1 MKLVELSK
9 TEFNEF
15 TNYLEICPFEQSIY
29 WANFKSGENWHPYFL
44 GLEDKNK
51 LLGATLLLA
60 NENKSIK
67 KRFFY
72 APQGFLIDYK
82 NYDLLEVFTKE
93 IINFV
98 KEKNGIYLKI
108 DPEILT
114 TEKDEDGRELQGG
127 INNLFIKDYLL
138 KLGFI
143 ETDNNTLNPKYTM
156 KLDLTDKSLND
167 ILNNMSKKARQIIK
181 RNERLGYIVREL
193 KQDELPIFIKTM
205 DKISSKFNTIE
216 YELPF
221 YEDLASAFTK
231 EHLKIM
237 IAELDLNTTLNNLK
251 KEEKVLQIEKEKE
264 LIDKNLNQ
272 VELLRNSLES
282 DLSNHKQKEKEILE
296 KAKKEAR
303 QILLDAKAKATNI
316 IKDLNELSESNTSLK
331 HANNL
336 RNQLNTSLKD
346 YTPSLGKTD
355 IGSLTSKDITIG
367 MTVLVKTLNTKAIV
381 LSLPNKS
388 NEVQLQI
395 GNAKT
400 TMNINKLEK
409 ANAEKQSSTY
419 TKKSINLKSKNIS
432 SEINVIGQNVDEAI
446 FVIDKYLDDCSLAKI
461 SPVRIVHGKGTGKL
475 RQGIHTFLKTNPHVK
490 SFRLGTFGEGEM
502 GVTIVEIK

>member
-216 YELPF
+216 YELSF

-251 KEEKVLQIEKEKE
+251 KEEKVLQIEKEKRIGLYQNNQLTEETFIEKE
-264 LIDKNLNQ
+264 LGYKEQINIINKRRKYYL
-272 VELLRNSLES
+272 SL
-282 DLSNHKQKEKEILE
+282 KEKTDNDKIFLGGYLFLMYGKEITALIGGMDDE
-296 KAKKEAR
+296 YIDLDVSYSIHFKMLKKAIEYGYRSYNFYEVKDVNDGGFFFK
-303 QILLDAKAKATNI
+303 QNFGAKLFEHI
-316 IKDLNELSESNTSLK
+316 GEFDYPIDLNS
-331 HANNL
+331 
-336 RNQLNTSLKD
+336 
-346 YTPSLGKTD
+346 Y
-355 IGSLTSKDITIG
+355 
-367 MTVLVKTLNTKAIV
+367 
-381 LSLPNKS
+381 
-388 NEVQLQI
+388 
-395 GNAKT
+395 
-400 TMNINKLEK
+400 
-409 ANAEKQSSTY
+409 
-419 TKKSINLKSKNIS
+419 KKYK
-432 SEINVIGQNVDEAI
+432 
-446 FVIDKYLDDCSLAKI
+446 KYFPLYY
-461 SPVRIVHGKGTGKL
+461 G
-475 RQGIHTFLKTNPHVK
+475 VK
-490 SFRLGTFGEGEM
+490 S
-502 GVTIVEIK
+502 VYKNK

>member
-15 TNYLEICPFEQSIY
+15 TNYLEICPFEQSVY

-60 NENKSIK
+60 SENKSIK

-143 ETDNNTLNPKYTM
+143 ETDNNTINPKYTM
-156 KLDLTDKSLND
+156 KLDLANKSLND

-251 KEEKVLQIEKEKE
+251 KEEKVLQIEKEKRIGLYQNNQLTEETFIEKE
-264 LIDKNLNQ
+264 LGYKEQINIINKRRKYYL
-272 VELLRNSLES
+272 SL
-282 DLSNHKQKEKEILE
+282 KEKTANDKIFLGGYLFLMYGKEITALIGGMDDE
-296 KAKKEAR
+296 YIDLDVSYSIHFKMLKKAIEYGYRSYNFYEVKDVNDGGFFFK
-303 QILLDAKAKATNI
+303 QNFGAKLFEHI
-316 IKDLNELSESNTSLK
+316 GEFDYPIDLNS
-331 HANNL
+331 
-336 RNQLNTSLKD
+336 
-346 YTPSLGKTD
+346 Y
-355 IGSLTSKDITIG
+355 
-367 MTVLVKTLNTKAIV
+367 
-381 LSLPNKS
+381 
-388 NEVQLQI
+388 
-395 GNAKT
+395 
-400 TMNINKLEK
+400 
-409 ANAEKQSSTY
+409 
-419 TKKSINLKSKNIS
+419 KKYK
-432 SEINVIGQNVDEAI
+432 
-446 FVIDKYLDDCSLAKI
+446 KYFPLYY
-461 SPVRIVHGKGTGKL
+461 G
-475 RQGIHTFLKTNPHVK
+475 VK
-490 SFRLGTFGEGEM
+490 S
-502 GVTIVEIK
+502 VYKNK

>member
-15 TNYLEICPFEQSIY
+15 TNYLEICPFEQSVY

-60 NENKSIK
+60 SENKSIK

-143 ETDNNTLNPKYTM
+143 ETDNNTINPKYTM

-251 KEEKVLQIEKEKE
+251 KEEKVLQIEKEKRIGLYQNNQLTEETFIEKE
-264 LIDKNLNQ
+264 LGYKEQINIINKRRKYYL
-272 VELLRNSLES
+272 SL
-282 DLSNHKQKEKEILE
+282 KEKTDNDKIFLGGYLFLMYGKEITALIGGMDDE
-296 KAKKEAR
+296 YIDLDVSYSIHFKMLKKAIEYGYRSYNFYEVKDVNDGGFFFK
-303 QILLDAKAKATNI
+303 QNFGAKLFEHI
-316 IKDLNELSESNTSLK
+316 GEFDYPIDLNS
-331 HANNL
+331 
-336 RNQLNTSLKD
+336 
-346 YTPSLGKTD
+346 Y
-355 IGSLTSKDITIG
+355 
-367 MTVLVKTLNTKAIV
+367 
-381 LSLPNKS
+381 
-388 NEVQLQI
+388 
-395 GNAKT
+395 
-400 TMNINKLEK
+400 
-409 ANAEKQSSTY
+409 
-419 TKKSINLKSKNIS
+419 KKYK
-432 SEINVIGQNVDEAI
+432 
-446 FVIDKYLDDCSLAKI
+446 KYFPLYY
-461 SPVRIVHGKGTGKL
+461 G
-475 RQGIHTFLKTNPHVK
+475 VK
-490 SFRLGTFGEGEM
+490 S
-502 GVTIVEIK
+502 VYKNK

>member
-1 MKLVELSK
+1 MKESSIISLRWGDKMKLVELSK

-114 TEKDEDGRELQGG
+114 TEKGEDGRELQGG

-143 ETDNNTLNPKYTM
+143 ETDNNTINPKYTM

-251 KEEKVLQIEKEKE
+251 KEEKVLQIEKEKRIGLYQNNQLTEETFIEKE
-264 LIDKNLNQ
+264 LGYKEQINIINKRRKYYL
-272 VELLRNSLES
+272 SL
-282 DLSNHKQKEKEILE
+282 KEKTDNDKIFLGGYLFLIYGREITALIGGMDDE
-296 KAKKEAR
+296 YIDLDVSYSIHFKMLKKAIEYGYRSYNFYEVKDVNDGGFFFK
-303 QILLDAKAKATNI
+303 QNFGAKLFEHI
-316 IKDLNELSESNTSLK
+316 GEFDYPIDLNS
-331 HANNL
+331 
-336 RNQLNTSLKD
+336 
-346 YTPSLGKTD
+346 Y
-355 IGSLTSKDITIG
+355 
-367 MTVLVKTLNTKAIV
+367 
-381 LSLPNKS
+381 
-388 NEVQLQI
+388 
-395 GNAKT
+395 
-400 TMNINKLEK
+400 
-409 ANAEKQSSTY
+409 
-419 TKKSINLKSKNIS
+419 KKYK
-432 SEINVIGQNVDEAI
+432 
-446 FVIDKYLDDCSLAKI
+446 KYFPLYY
-461 SPVRIVHGKGTGKL
+461 G
-475 RQGIHTFLKTNPHVK
+475 VK
-490 SFRLGTFGEGEM
+490 S
-502 GVTIVEIK
+502 VYKNK

>member
-82 NYDLLEVFTKE
+82 NYDLLEIFTKE

-143 ETDNNTLNPKYTM
+143 ETDNNTINPKYTM

-251 KEEKVLQIEKEKE
+251 KEEKVLQIEKEKRIGLYQNNQLTEETFIEKE
-264 LIDKNLNQ
+264 LGYKEQINIINKRRKYYL
-272 VELLRNSLES
+272 SL
-282 DLSNHKQKEKEILE
+282 KEKTDNDKIFLGGYLFLIYGKEITALIGGMDDE
-296 KAKKEAR
+296 YIDLDVSYSIHFKMLKKAIEYGYRSYNFYEVKDVNDGGFFFK
-303 QILLDAKAKATNI
+303 QNFGAKLFEHI
-316 IKDLNELSESNTSLK
+316 GEFDYPIDLNS
-331 HANNL
+331 
-336 RNQLNTSLKD
+336 
-346 YTPSLGKTD
+346 Y
-355 IGSLTSKDITIG
+355 
-367 MTVLVKTLNTKAIV
+367 
-381 LSLPNKS
+381 
-388 NEVQLQI
+388 
-395 GNAKT
+395 
-400 TMNINKLEK
+400 
-409 ANAEKQSSTY
+409 
-419 TKKSINLKSKNIS
+419 KKYK
-432 SEINVIGQNVDEAI
+432 
-446 FVIDKYLDDCSLAKI
+446 KYFPLYY
-461 SPVRIVHGKGTGKL
+461 G
-475 RQGIHTFLKTNPHVK
+475 VK
-490 SFRLGTFGEGEM
+490 S
-502 GVTIVEIK
+502 VYKNK

>member
-60 NENKSIK
+60 SENKSIK

-82 NYDLLEVFTKE
+82 NYDLLEIFTKE

-143 ETDNNTLNPKYTM
+143 ETDNNTINPKYTM

-251 KEEKVLQIEKEKE
+251 KEEKVLQIEKEKRIG
-264 LIDKNLNQ
+264 LYQNNQ
-272 VELLRNSLES
+272 LTEETFI
-282 DLSNHKQKEKEILE
+282 EKELGY
-296 KAKKEAR
+296 KE
-303 QILLDAKAKATNI
+303 QINI
-316 IKDLNELSESNTSLK
+316 INKRRKYYLSLKKKTANDKIFLGGYLFLMYGKEITALIGGMDDEYIDLDVSYSIHFKMLKKAIEYGYRSYNFYEVKDVNDGGFFFKQNFGAKLFEHIGEFDYPIDLNS
-331 HANNL
+331 
-336 RNQLNTSLKD
+336 
-346 YTPSLGKTD
+346 Y
-355 IGSLTSKDITIG
+355 
-367 MTVLVKTLNTKAIV
+367 
-381 LSLPNKS
+381 
-388 NEVQLQI
+388 
-395 GNAKT
+395 
-400 TMNINKLEK
+400 
-409 ANAEKQSSTY
+409 
-419 TKKSINLKSKNIS
+419 KKYK
-432 SEINVIGQNVDEAI
+432 
-446 FVIDKYLDDCSLAKI
+446 KYFPLYY
-461 SPVRIVHGKGTGKL
+461 G
-475 RQGIHTFLKTNPHVK
+475 VK
-490 SFRLGTFGEGEM
+490 S
-502 GVTIVEIK
+502 VYKNK

>member
-15 TNYLEICPFEQSIY
+15 TNYLEICPFEQSVY

-143 ETDNNTLNPKYTM
+143 EADNNTINPKYTM

-251 KEEKVLQIEKEKE
+251 KEEKVLQIEKEKRIGLYQNNQLTEETFIEKE
-264 LIDKNLNQ
+264 LGYKEQINIINKRRKYYL
-272 VELLRNSLES
+272 SL
-282 DLSNHKQKEKEILE
+282 KEKTDNDKIFLGGYLFLMYGKEITALIGGMDDE
-296 KAKKEAR
+296 YIDLDVSYSIHFKMLKKAIEYGYRSYNFYEVKDVNDGGFFFK
-303 QILLDAKAKATNI
+303 QNFGAKLFEHI
-316 IKDLNELSESNTSLK
+316 GEFDYPIDLNS
-331 HANNL
+331 
-336 RNQLNTSLKD
+336 
-346 YTPSLGKTD
+346 Y
-355 IGSLTSKDITIG
+355 
-367 MTVLVKTLNTKAIV
+367 
-381 LSLPNKS
+381 
-388 NEVQLQI
+388 
-395 GNAKT
+395 
-400 TMNINKLEK
+400 
-409 ANAEKQSSTY
+409 
-419 TKKSINLKSKNIS
+419 KKYK
-432 SEINVIGQNVDEAI
+432 
-446 FVIDKYLDDCSLAKI
+446 KYFPLYY
-461 SPVRIVHGKGTGKL
+461 G
-475 RQGIHTFLKTNPHVK
+475 VK
-490 SFRLGTFGEGEM
+490 S
-502 GVTIVEIK
+502 VYKNK

>member
-82 NYDLLEVFTKE
+82 NYDLLEIFTKE

-114 TEKDEDGRELQGG
+114 TEKDENGRELQGG

-216 YELPF
+216 YGLPF

-251 KEEKVLQIEKEKE
+251 KEEKVLQIEKEKRIGLYQNNQLTEETFIEKE
-264 LIDKNLNQ
+264 LGYKEQINIINKRRKYYL
-272 VELLRNSLES
+272 SL
-282 DLSNHKQKEKEILE
+282 KEKTDNDKIFLGGYLFLMYGKEITALIGGMDDE
-296 KAKKEAR
+296 YIDLDVSYSIHFKMLKKAMEYGYRSYNFYEVKDVNDGGFFFK
-303 QILLDAKAKATNI
+303 QNFGAKLFEHI
-316 IKDLNELSESNTSLK
+316 GEFDYPIDLNS
-331 HANNL
+331 
-336 RNQLNTSLKD
+336 
-346 YTPSLGKTD
+346 Y
-355 IGSLTSKDITIG
+355 
-367 MTVLVKTLNTKAIV
+367 
-381 LSLPNKS
+381 
-388 NEVQLQI
+388 
-395 GNAKT
+395 
-400 TMNINKLEK
+400 
-409 ANAEKQSSTY
+409 
-419 TKKSINLKSKNIS
+419 KKYK
-432 SEINVIGQNVDEAI
+432 
-446 FVIDKYLDDCSLAKI
+446 KYFPLYY
-461 SPVRIVHGKGTGKL
+461 G
-475 RQGIHTFLKTNPHVK
+475 VK
-490 SFRLGTFGEGEM
+490 S
-502 GVTIVEIK
+502 VYKNK

>member
-15 TNYLEICPFEQSIY
+15 TNYLEICPFEQSVY

-60 NENKSIK
+60 SENKSIK

-193 KQDELPIFIKTM
+193 KQDELPIFIKIM
-205 DKISSKFNTIE
+205 DKISNKFNTIE

-251 KEEKVLQIEKEKE
+251 KEEKVLQIEKEKRIGLYQNNQLTEETFIEKE
-264 LIDKNLNQ
+264 LGYKEQINIINKRRKYYL
-272 VELLRNSLES
+272 SL
-282 DLSNHKQKEKEILE
+282 KEKTDNDKIFLGGYLFLMYGKEITALIGGMDDE
-296 KAKKEAR
+296 YIDLDVSYSIHFKMLKKAMEYGYRSYNFYEVKDVNDGGFFFK
-303 QILLDAKAKATNI
+303 QNFGAKLFEHI
-316 IKDLNELSESNTSLK
+316 GEFDYPIDLNS
-331 HANNL
+331 
-336 RNQLNTSLKD
+336 
-346 YTPSLGKTD
+346 Y
-355 IGSLTSKDITIG
+355 
-367 MTVLVKTLNTKAIV
+367 
-381 LSLPNKS
+381 
-388 NEVQLQI
+388 
-395 GNAKT
+395 
-400 TMNINKLEK
+400 
-409 ANAEKQSSTY
+409 
-419 TKKSINLKSKNIS
+419 KKYK
-432 SEINVIGQNVDEAI
+432 
-446 FVIDKYLDDCSLAKI
+446 KYFPLYY
-461 SPVRIVHGKGTGKL
+461 G
-475 RQGIHTFLKTNPHVK
+475 VK
-490 SFRLGTFGEGEM
+490 S
-502 GVTIVEIK
+502 VYKNK

>member
-143 ETDNNTLNPKYTM
+143 ETDNNTINPKYTM

-251 KEEKVLQIEKEKE
+251 KEEKVLQIEKEKRIGLYQNNQLTEETFIEKE
-264 LIDKNLNQ
+264 LGY
-272 VELLRNSLES
+272 
-282 DLSNHKQKEKEILE
+282 KEKI
-296 KAKKEAR
+296 
-303 QILLDAKAKATNI
+303 NI
-316 IKDLNELSESNTSLK
+316 INKRRKYYLSLKEKTANDKIFLGGYLFLMYGKEITALIGGMDDEYIDLDVSYSIHFKMLKKAIEYGYRSYNFYEVKDVNDGGFFFKQNFGAKLFEHIGEFDYPIDLNS
-331 HANNL
+331 
-336 RNQLNTSLKD
+336 
-346 YTPSLGKTD
+346 Y
-355 IGSLTSKDITIG
+355 
-367 MTVLVKTLNTKAIV
+367 
-381 LSLPNKS
+381 
-388 NEVQLQI
+388 
-395 GNAKT
+395 
-400 TMNINKLEK
+400 
-409 ANAEKQSSTY
+409 
-419 TKKSINLKSKNIS
+419 KKYK
-432 SEINVIGQNVDEAI
+432 
-446 FVIDKYLDDCSLAKI
+446 KYFPLYY
-461 SPVRIVHGKGTGKL
+461 G
-475 RQGIHTFLKTNPHVK
+475 VK
-490 SFRLGTFGEGEM
+490 S
-502 GVTIVEIK
+502 VYKNK

>member
-60 NENKSIK
+60 SENKSIK

-251 KEEKVLQIEKEKE
+251 KEEKVLQIEKEKRIGLYQNNQLTEETFIEKE
-264 LIDKNLNQ
+264 LGYKEQINIINKRRKYYL
-272 VELLRNSLES
+272 SL
-282 DLSNHKQKEKEILE
+282 KEKTDNDKIFLGGYLFLMYGKEITALIGGMDDE
-296 KAKKEAR
+296 YIDLDVSYSIHFKMLKKAMEYGYRSYNFYEVKDVNDGGFFFK
-303 QILLDAKAKATNI
+303 QNFGAKLFEHI
-316 IKDLNELSESNTSLK
+316 GEFDYPIDLNS
-331 HANNL
+331 
-336 RNQLNTSLKD
+336 
-346 YTPSLGKTD
+346 Y
-355 IGSLTSKDITIG
+355 
-367 MTVLVKTLNTKAIV
+367 
-381 LSLPNKS
+381 
-388 NEVQLQI
+388 
-395 GNAKT
+395 
-400 TMNINKLEK
+400 
-409 ANAEKQSSTY
+409 
-419 TKKSINLKSKNIS
+419 KKYK
-432 SEINVIGQNVDEAI
+432 
-446 FVIDKYLDDCSLAKI
+446 KYFPLYY
-461 SPVRIVHGKGTGKL
+461 G
-475 RQGIHTFLKTNPHVK
+475 VK
-490 SFRLGTFGEGEM
+490 S
-502 GVTIVEIK
+502 VYKNK

>member
-1 MKLVELSK
+1 MKESSIISLRWGDKMKLVELSK

-143 ETDNNTLNPKYTM
+143 EADNNTINPKYTM

-251 KEEKVLQIEKEKE
+251 KEEKVLQIEKEKRIGLYQNNQLTEETFIEKE
-264 LIDKNLNQ
+264 LGYKEQINIINKRRKYYL
-272 VELLRNSLES
+272 SL
-282 DLSNHKQKEKEILE
+282 KEKTDNDKIFLGGYLFLMYGKEITVLIGGMDDE
-296 KAKKEAR
+296 YIDLDVSYSIHFKMLKKAIEYGYRSYNFYEVKDVNDGGFFFK
-303 QILLDAKAKATNI
+303 QNFGAKLFEHI
-316 IKDLNELSESNTSLK
+316 GEFDYPIDLNS
-331 HANNL
+331 
-336 RNQLNTSLKD
+336 
-346 YTPSLGKTD
+346 Y
-355 IGSLTSKDITIG
+355 
-367 MTVLVKTLNTKAIV
+367 
-381 LSLPNKS
+381 
-388 NEVQLQI
+388 
-395 GNAKT
+395 
-400 TMNINKLEK
+400 
-409 ANAEKQSSTY
+409 
-419 TKKSINLKSKNIS
+419 KKYK
-432 SEINVIGQNVDEAI
+432 
-446 FVIDKYLDDCSLAKI
+446 KYFPLYY
-461 SPVRIVHGKGTGKL
+461 G
-475 RQGIHTFLKTNPHVK
+475 VK
-490 SFRLGTFGEGEM
+490 S
-502 GVTIVEIK
+502 VYKNK

>member
-29 WANFKSGENWHPYFL
+29 WANFKSGENWHSYFL

-251 KEEKVLQIEKEKE
+251 KEEKVLQIEKEKRIGLYQNNQLTEETFIEKE
-264 LIDKNLNQ
+264 LGYKEQINIINKRRKYYL
-272 VELLRNSLES
+272 SL
-282 DLSNHKQKEKEILE
+282 KEKTDNDKIFLGGYLFLMYGKEITALIGGMDDE
-296 KAKKEAR
+296 YIDLDVSYSIHFKMLKKAIEYGYRSYNFYEVKDVNDGGFFFK
-303 QILLDAKAKATNI
+303 QNFGAKLFEHI
-316 IKDLNELSESNTSLK
+316 GEFDYPIDLNS
-331 HANNL
+331 
-336 RNQLNTSLKD
+336 
-346 YTPSLGKTD
+346 Y
-355 IGSLTSKDITIG
+355 
-367 MTVLVKTLNTKAIV
+367 
-381 LSLPNKS
+381 
-388 NEVQLQI
+388 
-395 GNAKT
+395 
-400 TMNINKLEK
+400 
-409 ANAEKQSSTY
+409 
-419 TKKSINLKSKNIS
+419 KKYK
-432 SEINVIGQNVDEAI
+432 
-446 FVIDKYLDDCSLAKI
+446 KYFPLYY
-461 SPVRIVHGKGTGKL
+461 G
-475 RQGIHTFLKTNPHVK
+475 VK
-490 SFRLGTFGEGEM
+490 S
-502 GVTIVEIK
+502 VYKNK

>member
-251 KEEKVLQIEKEKE
+251 KEEKVLQIEKEKRIGLYQNNQLTEETFIEKE
-264 LIDKNLNQ
+264 LGYKEQINIINKRRKYYL
-272 VELLRNSLES
+272 SL
-282 DLSNHKQKEKEILE
+282 KEKTDNDKIFLGGYLFLMYGKEITALIGGMDDE
-296 KAKKEAR
+296 YIDLDVSYSIHFKMLKKAIEYGYRSYNFYEVKDVNDGGFFFK
-303 QILLDAKAKATNI
+303 QNFGAKLFEHI
-316 IKDLNELSESNTSLK
+316 GEFDYPIDLNS
-331 HANNL
+331 
-336 RNQLNTSLKD
+336 
-346 YTPSLGKTD
+346 Y
-355 IGSLTSKDITIG
+355 
-367 MTVLVKTLNTKAIV
+367 
-381 LSLPNKS
+381 
-388 NEVQLQI
+388 
-395 GNAKT
+395 
-400 TMNINKLEK
+400 
-409 ANAEKQSSTY
+409 
-419 TKKSINLKSKNIS
+419 KKYK
-432 SEINVIGQNVDEAI
+432 
-446 FVIDKYLDDCSLAKI
+446 KYFPLYY
-461 SPVRIVHGKGTGKL
+461 G
-475 RQGIHTFLKTNPHVK
+475 VK
-490 SFRLGTFGEGEM
+490 S
-502 GVTIVEIK
+502 VYKNK

>member
-143 ETDNNTLNPKYTM
+143 ETDNNTINPKYTM

-251 KEEKVLQIEKEKE
+251 KEEKVLQIEKEKRIGLYQNNQLTEETFIEKE
-264 LIDKNLNQ
+264 LGYKEQINIINKRRKYYL
-272 VELLRNSLES
+272 SL
-282 DLSNHKQKEKEILE
+282 KEKTDNDKIFLGGYLFLMYGKEITALIGGMDDE
-296 KAKKEAR
+296 YIDLDVSYSIHFKMLKKAIEYGYRFYNFYEVKDVNDGGFFFK
-303 QILLDAKAKATNI
+303 QNFGAKLFEHI
-316 IKDLNELSESNTSLK
+316 GEFDHPIDLNS
-331 HANNL
+331 
-336 RNQLNTSLKD
+336 
-346 YTPSLGKTD
+346 Y
-355 IGSLTSKDITIG
+355 
-367 MTVLVKTLNTKAIV
+367 
-381 LSLPNKS
+381 
-388 NEVQLQI
+388 
-395 GNAKT
+395 
-400 TMNINKLEK
+400 
-409 ANAEKQSSTY
+409 
-419 TKKSINLKSKNIS
+419 KKYK
-432 SEINVIGQNVDEAI
+432 
-446 FVIDKYLDDCSLAKI
+446 KYFPLYY
-461 SPVRIVHGKGTGKL
+461 G
-475 RQGIHTFLKTNPHVK
+475 VK
-490 SFRLGTFGEGEM
+490 S
-502 GVTIVEIK
+502 VYKNK

>member
-60 NENKSIK
+60 SENKSIK

-82 NYDLLEVFTKE
+82 NYDLLEIFTKE

-143 ETDNNTLNPKYTM
+143 ETDNNTINPKYTM

-251 KEEKVLQIEKEKE
+251 KEEKVLQIEKEKRIGLYQNNQLTEETFIEKE
-264 LIDKNLNQ
+264 LGYKEQINIINKRRKYYL
-272 VELLRNSLES
+272 SL
-282 DLSNHKQKEKEILE
+282 KEKTDNDKIFLGGYLFLMYGKEITALIGGMDDE
-296 KAKKEAR
+296 YIDLDVSYSIHFKMLKKAMEYGYRSYNFYEVKDVNDGGFFFK
-303 QILLDAKAKATNI
+303 QNFGAKLFEHI
-316 IKDLNELSESNTSLK
+316 GEFDYPIDLNS
-331 HANNL
+331 
-336 RNQLNTSLKD
+336 
-346 YTPSLGKTD
+346 Y
-355 IGSLTSKDITIG
+355 
-367 MTVLVKTLNTKAIV
+367 
-381 LSLPNKS
+381 
-388 NEVQLQI
+388 
-395 GNAKT
+395 
-400 TMNINKLEK
+400 
-409 ANAEKQSSTY
+409 
-419 TKKSINLKSKNIS
+419 KKYK
-432 SEINVIGQNVDEAI
+432 
-446 FVIDKYLDDCSLAKI
+446 KYFPLYY
-461 SPVRIVHGKGTGKL
+461 G
-475 RQGIHTFLKTNPHVK
+475 VK
-490 SFRLGTFGEGEM
+490 S
-502 GVTIVEIK
+502 VYKNK

>member
-82 NYDLLEVFTKE
+82 HYDLLEVFTKE

-143 ETDNNTLNPKYTM
+143 ETDNNTINPKYTM
-156 KLDLTDKSLND
+156 KLDLANKSLND

-251 KEEKVLQIEKEKE
+251 KEEKVLQIEKEKRIGLYQNNQLTEETFIEKE
-264 LIDKNLNQ
+264 LGYKEQINIINKRRKYYL
-272 VELLRNSLES
+272 SL
-282 DLSNHKQKEKEILE
+282 KEKTDNDKIFLGGYLFLMYGKEITALIGGMDDE
-296 KAKKEAR
+296 YIDLDVSYSIHFKMLKKAIEYGYRSYNFYEVKDVNDGGFFFK
-303 QILLDAKAKATNI
+303 QNFGAKLFEHI
-316 IKDLNELSESNTSLK
+316 GEFDYPIDLNS
-331 HANNL
+331 
-336 RNQLNTSLKD
+336 
-346 YTPSLGKTD
+346 Y
-355 IGSLTSKDITIG
+355 
-367 MTVLVKTLNTKAIV
+367 
-381 LSLPNKS
+381 
-388 NEVQLQI
+388 
-395 GNAKT
+395 
-400 TMNINKLEK
+400 
-409 ANAEKQSSTY
+409 
-419 TKKSINLKSKNIS
+419 KKYK
-432 SEINVIGQNVDEAI
+432 
-446 FVIDKYLDDCSLAKI
+446 KYFPLYY
-461 SPVRIVHGKGTGKL
+461 G
-475 RQGIHTFLKTNPHVK
+475 VK
-490 SFRLGTFGEGEM
+490 S
-502 GVTIVEIK
+502 VYKNK

>member
-60 NENKSIK
+60 SENKSIK

-72 APQGFLIDYK
+72 ATQGFLIDYK
-82 NYDLLEVFTKE
+82 NYDLLEIFTKE

-251 KEEKVLQIEKEKE
+251 KEEKVLQIEKEKRIGLYQNNQLTEETFIEKE
-264 LIDKNLNQ
+264 LGYKEQINIINKRRKYYL
-272 VELLRNSLES
+272 SL
-282 DLSNHKQKEKEILE
+282 KEKTDNDKIFLGGYLFLMYGKEITALIGGMDDE
-296 KAKKEAR
+296 YIDLDVSYSIHFKMLKKAIEYGYRSYNFYEVKDVNDGGFFFK
-303 QILLDAKAKATNI
+303 QNFGAKLFEHI
-316 IKDLNELSESNTSLK
+316 GEFDYPIDLNS
-331 HANNL
+331 
-336 RNQLNTSLKD
+336 
-346 YTPSLGKTD
+346 Y
-355 IGSLTSKDITIG
+355 
-367 MTVLVKTLNTKAIV
+367 
-381 LSLPNKS
+381 
-388 NEVQLQI
+388 
-395 GNAKT
+395 
-400 TMNINKLEK
+400 
-409 ANAEKQSSTY
+409 
-419 TKKSINLKSKNIS
+419 KKYK
-432 SEINVIGQNVDEAI
+432 
-446 FVIDKYLDDCSLAKI
+446 KYFPLYY
-461 SPVRIVHGKGTGKL
+461 G
-475 RQGIHTFLKTNPHVK
+475 VK
-490 SFRLGTFGEGEM
+490 S
-502 GVTIVEIK
+502 VYKNK

>member
-29 WANFKSGENWHPYFL
+29 WANFKRGENWHPYFL

-143 ETDNNTLNPKYTM
+143 ETDNNTINPKYTM

-251 KEEKVLQIEKEKE
+251 KEEKVLQIEKEKRIG
-264 LIDKNLNQ
+264 LYQNNQ
-272 VELLRNSLES
+272 LTEETFI
-282 DLSNHKQKEKEILE
+282 EKE
-296 KAKKEAR
+296 
-303 QILLDAKAKATNI
+303 
-316 IKDLNELSESNTSLK
+316 
-331 HANNL
+331 
-336 RNQLNTSLKD
+336 
-346 YTPSLGKTD
+346 LG
-355 IGSLTSKDITIG
+355 
-367 MTVLVKTLNTKAIV
+367 
-381 LSLPNKS
+381 
-388 NEVQLQI
+388 
-395 GNAKT
+395 
-400 TMNINKLEK
+400 
-409 ANAEKQSSTY
+409 
-419 TKKSINLKSKNIS
+419 
-432 SEINVIGQNVDEAI
+432 
-446 FVIDKYLDDCSLAKI
+446 
-461 SPVRIVHGKGTGKL
+461 
-475 RQGIHTFLKTNPHVK
+475 
-490 SFRLGTFGEGEM
+490 
-502 GVTIVEIK
+502 

>member
-60 NENKSIK
+60 SENKSIK

-82 NYDLLEVFTKE
+82 NYDLLEIFTKE

-143 ETDNNTLNPKYTM
+143 ETDNNTINPKYTM

-251 KEEKVLQIEKEKE
+251 KEEKVLQIEKEKRIGLYQNNQLTEETFIEKE
-264 LIDKNLNQ
+264 LGYKEQINIINKRRKYYL
-272 VELLRNSLES
+272 SL
-282 DLSNHKQKEKEILE
+282 KEKTANDKIFLGGYLFLMYGKEITALIGGMDDE
-296 KAKKEAR
+296 YIDLDVSYSIHFKMLKKAIEYGYRSYNFYEVKDVNDGGFFFK
-303 QILLDAKAKATNI
+303 QNFGAKLFEHI
-316 IKDLNELSESNTSLK
+316 GEFDYPIDLNS
-331 HANNL
+331 
-336 RNQLNTSLKD
+336 
-346 YTPSLGKTD
+346 Y
-355 IGSLTSKDITIG
+355 
-367 MTVLVKTLNTKAIV
+367 
-381 LSLPNKS
+381 
-388 NEVQLQI
+388 
-395 GNAKT
+395 
-400 TMNINKLEK
+400 
-409 ANAEKQSSTY
+409 
-419 TKKSINLKSKNIS
+419 KKYK
-432 SEINVIGQNVDEAI
+432 
-446 FVIDKYLDDCSLAKI
+446 KYFPLYY
-461 SPVRIVHGKGTGKL
+461 G
-475 RQGIHTFLKTNPHVK
+475 VK
-490 SFRLGTFGEGEM
+490 S
-502 GVTIVEIK
+502 VYKNK

>member
-251 KEEKVLQIEKEKE
+251 KEEKVLQIEKEKRIGLYQNNQLTEETFIEKE
-264 LIDKNLNQ
+264 LGYKEQINIINKRRKYYL
-272 VELLRNSLES
+272 SL
-282 DLSNHKQKEKEILE
+282 KEKTDNDKIFLGGYLFLMYGKEITALIGGMDDE
-296 KAKKEAR
+296 YIDLDVSYSIHFKMLKKAIEYGYRSYNFYEVKVVNDGGFFFK
-303 QILLDAKAKATNI
+303 QNFGAKLFEHI
-316 IKDLNELSESNTSLK
+316 GEFDYPIDLNS
-331 HANNL
+331 
-336 RNQLNTSLKD
+336 
-346 YTPSLGKTD
+346 Y
-355 IGSLTSKDITIG
+355 
-367 MTVLVKTLNTKAIV
+367 
-381 LSLPNKS
+381 
-388 NEVQLQI
+388 
-395 GNAKT
+395 
-400 TMNINKLEK
+400 
-409 ANAEKQSSTY
+409 
-419 TKKSINLKSKNIS
+419 KKYK
-432 SEINVIGQNVDEAI
+432 
-446 FVIDKYLDDCSLAKI
+446 KYFPLYY
-461 SPVRIVHGKGTGKL
+461 G
-475 RQGIHTFLKTNPHVK
+475 VK
-490 SFRLGTFGEGEM
+490 S
-502 GVTIVEIK
+502 VYKNK

>member
-221 YEDLASAFTK
+221 YEDLASSFTK

-251 KEEKVLQIEKEKE
+251 KEEKVLQIEKEKRIGLYQNNQLTEETFIEKE
-264 LIDKNLNQ
+264 LGYKEQINIINKRRKYYL
-272 VELLRNSLES
+272 SL
-282 DLSNHKQKEKEILE
+282 KEKTDNDKIFLGGYLFLMYGKEITALIGGMDDE
-296 KAKKEAR
+296 YIDLDVSYSIHFKMLKKAIEYGYRSYNFYEVKDVNDGGFFFK
-303 QILLDAKAKATNI
+303 QNFGAKLFEHI
-316 IKDLNELSESNTSLK
+316 GEFDCPIDLNS
-331 HANNL
+331 
-336 RNQLNTSLKD
+336 
-346 YTPSLGKTD
+346 Y
-355 IGSLTSKDITIG
+355 
-367 MTVLVKTLNTKAIV
+367 
-381 LSLPNKS
+381 
-388 NEVQLQI
+388 
-395 GNAKT
+395 
-400 TMNINKLEK
+400 
-409 ANAEKQSSTY
+409 
-419 TKKSINLKSKNIS
+419 KKYK
-432 SEINVIGQNVDEAI
+432 
-446 FVIDKYLDDCSLAKI
+446 KYFPLYY
-461 SPVRIVHGKGTGKL
+461 G
-475 RQGIHTFLKTNPHVK
+475 VK
-490 SFRLGTFGEGEM
+490 S
-502 GVTIVEIK
+502 VYKNK

>member
-82 NYDLLEVFTKE
+82 NYDLLEIFTKE

-114 TEKDEDGRELQGG
+114 TEKDENGRELQGG

-251 KEEKVLQIEKEKE
+251 KEEKVLQIEKEKRIGLYQNNQLTEETFIEKE
-264 LIDKNLNQ
+264 LGYKEQINIINKRRKYYL
-272 VELLRNSLES
+272 SL
-282 DLSNHKQKEKEILE
+282 KEKTDNDKIFLGGYLFLMYGKEITALIGGMDDE
-296 KAKKEAR
+296 YIDLDVSYSIHFKMLKKAMEYGYRSYNFYEVKDVNDGGFFFK
-303 QILLDAKAKATNI
+303 QNFGAKLFEHI
-316 IKDLNELSESNTSLK
+316 GEFDYPIDLNS
-331 HANNL
+331 
-336 RNQLNTSLKD
+336 
-346 YTPSLGKTD
+346 Y
-355 IGSLTSKDITIG
+355 
-367 MTVLVKTLNTKAIV
+367 
-381 LSLPNKS
+381 
-388 NEVQLQI
+388 
-395 GNAKT
+395 
-400 TMNINKLEK
+400 
-409 ANAEKQSSTY
+409 
-419 TKKSINLKSKNIS
+419 KKYK
-432 SEINVIGQNVDEAI
+432 
-446 FVIDKYLDDCSLAKI
+446 KYFPLYY
-461 SPVRIVHGKGTGKL
+461 G
-475 RQGIHTFLKTNPHVK
+475 VK
-490 SFRLGTFGEGEM
+490 S
-502 GVTIVEIK
+502 VYKNK

>member
-82 NYDLLEVFTKE
+82 NYDLLEIFTKE

-143 ETDNNTLNPKYTM
+143 ETDNNTINPKYTM

-251 KEEKVLQIEKEKE
+251 KEEKVLQIEKEKRIGLYQNNQLTEETFIEKE
-264 LIDKNLNQ
+264 LGYKEQINIINKRRKYYL
-272 VELLRNSLES
+272 SL
-282 DLSNHKQKEKEILE
+282 KEKTDNDKIFLGGYLFLMYGKEITALIGGMDDE
-296 KAKKEAR
+296 YIDLDVSYSIHFKMLKKAIEYGYRSYNFYEVKDVNDGGFFFK
-303 QILLDAKAKATNI
+303 QNFGAKLFEHI
-316 IKDLNELSESNTSLK
+316 GEFDHPIDLNS
-331 HANNL
+331 
-336 RNQLNTSLKD
+336 
-346 YTPSLGKTD
+346 Y
-355 IGSLTSKDITIG
+355 
-367 MTVLVKTLNTKAIV
+367 
-381 LSLPNKS
+381 
-388 NEVQLQI
+388 
-395 GNAKT
+395 
-400 TMNINKLEK
+400 
-409 ANAEKQSSTY
+409 
-419 TKKSINLKSKNIS
+419 KKYK
-432 SEINVIGQNVDEAI
+432 
-446 FVIDKYLDDCSLAKI
+446 KYFPLYY
-461 SPVRIVHGKGTGKL
+461 G
-475 RQGIHTFLKTNPHVK
+475 VK
-490 SFRLGTFGEGEM
+490 S
-502 GVTIVEIK
+502 VYKNK

>member
-114 TEKDEDGRELQGG
+114 TDKDEDGRELQGG

-251 KEEKVLQIEKEKE
+251 KEEKVLQIEKEKRIGLYQNNQLTEETFIEKE
-264 LIDKNLNQ
+264 LGYKEQINIINKRRKYYL
-272 VELLRNSLES
+272 SL
-282 DLSNHKQKEKEILE
+282 KEKTDNDKIFLGGYLFLMYGKEITALIGGMDDE
-296 KAKKEAR
+296 YIDLDVSYSIHFKMLKKAIEYGYRSYNFYEVKDVNDGGFFFK
-303 QILLDAKAKATNI
+303 QNFGAKLFEHI
-316 IKDLNELSESNTSLK
+316 GEFDYPIDLNS
-331 HANNL
+331 
-336 RNQLNTSLKD
+336 
-346 YTPSLGKTD
+346 Y
-355 IGSLTSKDITIG
+355 
-367 MTVLVKTLNTKAIV
+367 
-381 LSLPNKS
+381 
-388 NEVQLQI
+388 
-395 GNAKT
+395 
-400 TMNINKLEK
+400 
-409 ANAEKQSSTY
+409 
-419 TKKSINLKSKNIS
+419 KKYK
-432 SEINVIGQNVDEAI
+432 
-446 FVIDKYLDDCSLAKI
+446 KYFPLYY
-461 SPVRIVHGKGTGKL
+461 G
-475 RQGIHTFLKTNPHVK
+475 VK
-490 SFRLGTFGEGEM
+490 S
-502 GVTIVEIK
+502 VYKNK

>member
-1 MKLVELSK
+1 MKESSIISLRWGDKMKLVELSK

-143 ETDNNTLNPKYTM
+143 ETDNNTINPKYTM

-251 KEEKVLQIEKEKE
+251 KEEKVLQIEKEKRIGLYQNNQLTEETFIEKE
-264 LIDKNLNQ
+264 LGYKEQINIINKRRKYYL
-272 VELLRNSLES
+272 SL
-282 DLSNHKQKEKEILE
+282 KEKTDNDKIFLGGYLFLMYGKEITALIGGMDDE
-296 KAKKEAR
+296 YIDLDVSYSIHFKMLKKAIEYGYRSYNFYEVKDVNDGGFFFK
-303 QILLDAKAKATNI
+303 QNFGAKLFEHI
-316 IKDLNELSESNTSLK
+316 GEFDYPIDLNS
-331 HANNL
+331 
-336 RNQLNTSLKD
+336 
-346 YTPSLGKTD
+346 Y
-355 IGSLTSKDITIG
+355 
-367 MTVLVKTLNTKAIV
+367 
-381 LSLPNKS
+381 
-388 NEVQLQI
+388 
-395 GNAKT
+395 
-400 TMNINKLEK
+400 
-409 ANAEKQSSTY
+409 
-419 TKKSINLKSKNIS
+419 KKYK
-432 SEINVIGQNVDEAI
+432 
-446 FVIDKYLDDCSLAKI
+446 KYFPLYY
-461 SPVRIVHGKGTGKL
+461 G
-475 RQGIHTFLKTNPHVK
+475 VK
-490 SFRLGTFGEGEM
+490 S
-502 GVTIVEIK
+502 VYKNK

>member
-143 ETDNNTLNPKYTM
+143 ETDNNTINPKYTM

-221 YEDLASAFTK
+221 YEDLASSFTK

-251 KEEKVLQIEKEKE
+251 KEEKVLQIEKEKRIGLYQNNQLTEETFIEKE
-264 LIDKNLNQ
+264 LGYKEQINIINKRRKYYL
-272 VELLRNSLES
+272 SL
-282 DLSNHKQKEKEILE
+282 KEKTDNDKIFLGGYLFLMYGKEITALIGGMDDE
-296 KAKKEAR
+296 YIDLDVSYSIHFKMLKKAIEYGYRSYNFYEVKDVNDGGFFFK
-303 QILLDAKAKATNI
+303 QNFGAKLFEHI
-316 IKDLNELSESNTSLK
+316 GEFDYPIDLNS
-331 HANNL
+331 
-336 RNQLNTSLKD
+336 
-346 YTPSLGKTD
+346 Y
-355 IGSLTSKDITIG
+355 
-367 MTVLVKTLNTKAIV
+367 
-381 LSLPNKS
+381 
-388 NEVQLQI
+388 
-395 GNAKT
+395 
-400 TMNINKLEK
+400 
-409 ANAEKQSSTY
+409 
-419 TKKSINLKSKNIS
+419 KKYK
-432 SEINVIGQNVDEAI
+432 
-446 FVIDKYLDDCSLAKI
+446 KYFPLYY
-461 SPVRIVHGKGTGKL
+461 G
-475 RQGIHTFLKTNPHVK
+475 VK
-490 SFRLGTFGEGEM
+490 S
-502 GVTIVEIK
+502 VYKNK

>member
-251 KEEKVLQIEKEKE
+251 KEEKVLQIEKEKRIGLYQNNQLTEETFIEKE
-264 LIDKNLNQ
+264 LGYKEQINIINKRRKYYL
-272 VELLRNSLES
+272 SL
-282 DLSNHKQKEKEILE
+282 KEKTDNDKIFLGGYLFLMYGKEITALIGGMDDE
-296 KAKKEAR
+296 YIDLDVSYSIHFKMLKKAIEYGYRSYNFYEVKDVNDVGFFFK
-303 QILLDAKAKATNI
+303 QNFGAKLFEHI
-316 IKDLNELSESNTSLK
+316 GEFDYPIDLNS
-331 HANNL
+331 
-336 RNQLNTSLKD
+336 
-346 YTPSLGKTD
+346 Y
-355 IGSLTSKDITIG
+355 
-367 MTVLVKTLNTKAIV
+367 
-381 LSLPNKS
+381 
-388 NEVQLQI
+388 
-395 GNAKT
+395 
-400 TMNINKLEK
+400 
-409 ANAEKQSSTY
+409 
-419 TKKSINLKSKNIS
+419 KKYK
-432 SEINVIGQNVDEAI
+432 
-446 FVIDKYLDDCSLAKI
+446 KYFPLYY
-461 SPVRIVHGKGTGKL
+461 G
-475 RQGIHTFLKTNPHVK
+475 VK
-490 SFRLGTFGEGEM
+490 S
-502 GVTIVEIK
+502 VYKNK

>member
-29 WANFKSGENWHPYFL
+29 WANFKRGENWHPYFL

-143 ETDNNTLNPKYTM
+143 ETDNNTINPKYTM

-251 KEEKVLQIEKEKE
+251 KEEKVLQIEKEKRIGLYQNNQLTEETFIEKE
-264 LIDKNLNQ
+264 LGYKEQINIINKRRKYYL
-272 VELLRNSLES
+272 SL
-282 DLSNHKQKEKEILE
+282 KEKTDNDKIFLGGYLFLMYGKEITALIGGMDDE
-296 KAKKEAR
+296 YIDLDVSYSIHFKMLKKAIEYGYRSYNFYEVKDVNDGGFFFK
-303 QILLDAKAKATNI
+303 QNFGAKLFEHI
-316 IKDLNELSESNTSLK
+316 GEFDYPIDLNS
-331 HANNL
+331 
-336 RNQLNTSLKD
+336 
-346 YTPSLGKTD
+346 Y
-355 IGSLTSKDITIG
+355 
-367 MTVLVKTLNTKAIV
+367 
-381 LSLPNKS
+381 
-388 NEVQLQI
+388 
-395 GNAKT
+395 
-400 TMNINKLEK
+400 
-409 ANAEKQSSTY
+409 
-419 TKKSINLKSKNIS
+419 KKYK
-432 SEINVIGQNVDEAI
+432 
-446 FVIDKYLDDCSLAKI
+446 KYFPLYY
-461 SPVRIVHGKGTGKL
+461 G
-475 RQGIHTFLKTNPHVK
+475 VK
-490 SFRLGTFGEGEM
+490 S
-502 GVTIVEIK
+502 VYKNK

>member
-114 TEKDEDGRELQGG
+114 TEKDEDGKELQGG

-143 ETDNNTLNPKYTM
+143 ETDNNTINPKYTM

-251 KEEKVLQIEKEKE
+251 KEEKVLQIEKEKRIGLYQNNQLTEETFIEKE
-264 LIDKNLNQ
+264 LGYKEQINIINKRRKYYL
-272 VELLRNSLES
+272 SL
-282 DLSNHKQKEKEILE
+282 KEKTDNDKIFLGGYLFLMYGKEITALIGGMDDE
-296 KAKKEAR
+296 YIDLDVSYSIHFKMLKKAIEYGYRFYNFYEVKDVNDGGFFFK
-303 QILLDAKAKATNI
+303 QNFGAKLFEHI
-316 IKDLNELSESNTSLK
+316 GEFDHPIDLNS
-331 HANNL
+331 
-336 RNQLNTSLKD
+336 
-346 YTPSLGKTD
+346 Y
-355 IGSLTSKDITIG
+355 
-367 MTVLVKTLNTKAIV
+367 
-381 LSLPNKS
+381 
-388 NEVQLQI
+388 
-395 GNAKT
+395 
-400 TMNINKLEK
+400 
-409 ANAEKQSSTY
+409 
-419 TKKSINLKSKNIS
+419 KKYK
-432 SEINVIGQNVDEAI
+432 
-446 FVIDKYLDDCSLAKI
+446 KYFPLYY
-461 SPVRIVHGKGTGKL
+461 G
-475 RQGIHTFLKTNPHVK
+475 VK
-490 SFRLGTFGEGEM
+490 S
-502 GVTIVEIK
+502 VYKNK

>member
-60 NENKSIK
+60 SENKSIK

-82 NYDLLEVFTKE
+82 NYDLLEIFTKE

-143 ETDNNTLNPKYTM
+143 EADNNTINPKYTM

-251 KEEKVLQIEKEKE
+251 KEEKVLQIEKEKRIGLYQNNQLTEETFIEKE
-264 LIDKNLNQ
+264 LGYKEQINIINKRRKYYL
-272 VELLRNSLES
+272 SL
-282 DLSNHKQKEKEILE
+282 KEKTDNDKIFLGGYLFLMYGKEITALIGGMDDE
-296 KAKKEAR
+296 YIDLDVSYSIHFKMLKKAIEYGYRSYNFYEVKDVNDGGFFFK
-303 QILLDAKAKATNI
+303 QNFGAKLFEHI
-316 IKDLNELSESNTSLK
+316 GEFDYPIDLNS
-331 HANNL
+331 
-336 RNQLNTSLKD
+336 
-346 YTPSLGKTD
+346 Y
-355 IGSLTSKDITIG
+355 
-367 MTVLVKTLNTKAIV
+367 
-381 LSLPNKS
+381 
-388 NEVQLQI
+388 
-395 GNAKT
+395 
-400 TMNINKLEK
+400 
-409 ANAEKQSSTY
+409 
-419 TKKSINLKSKNIS
+419 KKYK
-432 SEINVIGQNVDEAI
+432 
-446 FVIDKYLDDCSLAKI
+446 KYFPLYY
-461 SPVRIVHGKGTGKL
+461 G
-475 RQGIHTFLKTNPHVK
+475 VK
-490 SFRLGTFGEGEM
+490 S
-502 GVTIVEIK
+502 VYKNK

>member
-82 NYDLLEVFTKE
+82 NYDLLEIFTKE

-143 ETDNNTLNPKYTM
+143 ETDNNTINPKYTM

-251 KEEKVLQIEKEKE
+251 KEEKVLQIEKEKRIGLYQNNQLTEETFIEKE
-264 LIDKNLNQ
+264 LGYKEQINIINKRRKYYL
-272 VELLRNSLES
+272 SL
-282 DLSNHKQKEKEILE
+282 KEKTANDKIFLGGYLFLMYGKEITALIGGMDDE
-296 KAKKEAR
+296 YIDLDVSYSIHFKMLKKAMEYGYRSYNFYEVKDVNDGGFFFK
-303 QILLDAKAKATNI
+303 QNFGAKLFEHI
-316 IKDLNELSESNTSLK
+316 GEFDYPIDLNS
-331 HANNL
+331 
-336 RNQLNTSLKD
+336 
-346 YTPSLGKTD
+346 Y
-355 IGSLTSKDITIG
+355 
-367 MTVLVKTLNTKAIV
+367 
-381 LSLPNKS
+381 
-388 NEVQLQI
+388 
-395 GNAKT
+395 
-400 TMNINKLEK
+400 
-409 ANAEKQSSTY
+409 
-419 TKKSINLKSKNIS
+419 KKYK
-432 SEINVIGQNVDEAI
+432 
-446 FVIDKYLDDCSLAKI
+446 KYFPLYY
-461 SPVRIVHGKGTGKL
+461 G
-475 RQGIHTFLKTNPHVK
+475 VK
-490 SFRLGTFGEGEM
+490 S
-502 GVTIVEIK
+502 VYKNK

>member
-15 TNYLEICPFEQSIY
+15 TNYLEICPFEQSVY

-82 NYDLLEVFTKE
+82 NYDLLEIFTKE

-143 ETDNNTLNPKYTM
+143 ETDNNTINPKYTM

-231 EHLKIM
+231 EHIKIM

-251 KEEKVLQIEKEKE
+251 KEEKVLQIEKEKRIGLYQNNQLTEETFIEKE
-264 LIDKNLNQ
+264 LGYKEQINIINKRRKYYL
-272 VELLRNSLES
+272 SL
-282 DLSNHKQKEKEILE
+282 KEKTDNDKIFLGGYLFLMYGKEITALIGGMDDE
-296 KAKKEAR
+296 YIDLDVSYSIHFKMLKKAIEYGYRSYNFYEVKDVNDGGFFFK
-303 QILLDAKAKATNI
+303 QNFGAKLFEHI
-316 IKDLNELSESNTSLK
+316 GEFDYPIDLNS
-331 HANNL
+331 
-336 RNQLNTSLKD
+336 
-346 YTPSLGKTD
+346 Y
-355 IGSLTSKDITIG
+355 
-367 MTVLVKTLNTKAIV
+367 
-381 LSLPNKS
+381 
-388 NEVQLQI
+388 
-395 GNAKT
+395 
-400 TMNINKLEK
+400 
-409 ANAEKQSSTY
+409 
-419 TKKSINLKSKNIS
+419 KKYK
-432 SEINVIGQNVDEAI
+432 
-446 FVIDKYLDDCSLAKI
+446 KYFPLYY
-461 SPVRIVHGKGTGKL
+461 G
-475 RQGIHTFLKTNPHVK
+475 VK
-490 SFRLGTFGEGEM
+490 S
-502 GVTIVEIK
+502 VYKNK

>member
-1 MKLVELSK
+1 VKESSIISLRWGDKMKLVELSK

-82 NYDLLEVFTKE
+82 NYDLLEIFTKE

-114 TEKDEDGRELQGG
+114 TEKDENGRELQGG

-251 KEEKVLQIEKEKE
+251 KEEKVLQIEKEKRIGLYQNNQLTEETFIEKE
-264 LIDKNLNQ
+264 LGYKEQINIINKRRKYYL
-272 VELLRNSLES
+272 SL
-282 DLSNHKQKEKEILE
+282 KEKTDNDKIFLGGYLFLMYGKEITALIGGMDDE
-296 KAKKEAR
+296 YIDLDVSYSIHFKMLKKAMEYGYRSYNFYEVKDVNDGGFFFK
-303 QILLDAKAKATNI
+303 QNFGAKLFEHI
-316 IKDLNELSESNTSLK
+316 GEFDYPIDLNS
-331 HANNL
+331 
-336 RNQLNTSLKD
+336 
-346 YTPSLGKTD
+346 Y
-355 IGSLTSKDITIG
+355 
-367 MTVLVKTLNTKAIV
+367 
-381 LSLPNKS
+381 
-388 NEVQLQI
+388 
-395 GNAKT
+395 
-400 TMNINKLEK
+400 
-409 ANAEKQSSTY
+409 
-419 TKKSINLKSKNIS
+419 KKYK
-432 SEINVIGQNVDEAI
+432 
-446 FVIDKYLDDCSLAKI
+446 KYFPLYY
-461 SPVRIVHGKGTGKL
+461 G
-475 RQGIHTFLKTNPHVK
+475 VK
-490 SFRLGTFGEGEM
+490 S
-502 GVTIVEIK
+502 VYKNK

>member
-82 NYDLLEVFTKE
+82 NYDLLEIFTKE

-114 TEKDEDGRELQGG
+114 TEKDENGRELQGG

-251 KEEKVLQIEKEKE
+251 KEEKVLQIEKEKRIGLYQNNQLTEETFIEKE
-264 LIDKNLNQ
+264 LGYKEQINIINKRRKYYL
-272 VELLRNSLES
+272 SL
-282 DLSNHKQKEKEILE
+282 KEKTDNDKIFLGGYLFLMYGKEITALIGGMDDE
-296 KAKKEAR
+296 YVDLDVSYSIHFKMLKKAMEYGYRSYNFYEVKDVNDGGFFFK
-303 QILLDAKAKATNI
+303 QNFGAKLFEHI
-316 IKDLNELSESNTSLK
+316 GEFDYPIDLNS
-331 HANNL
+331 
-336 RNQLNTSLKD
+336 
-346 YTPSLGKTD
+346 Y
-355 IGSLTSKDITIG
+355 
-367 MTVLVKTLNTKAIV
+367 
-381 LSLPNKS
+381 
-388 NEVQLQI
+388 
-395 GNAKT
+395 
-400 TMNINKLEK
+400 
-409 ANAEKQSSTY
+409 
-419 TKKSINLKSKNIS
+419 KKYK
-432 SEINVIGQNVDEAI
+432 
-446 FVIDKYLDDCSLAKI
+446 KYFPLYY
-461 SPVRIVHGKGTGKL
+461 G
-475 RQGIHTFLKTNPHVK
+475 VK
-490 SFRLGTFGEGEM
+490 S
-502 GVTIVEIK
+502 VYKNK

>member
-72 APQGFLIDYK
+72 APQGILIDYK

-251 KEEKVLQIEKEKE
+251 KEEKVLQIEKEKRIGLYQNNQLTEETFIEKE
-264 LIDKNLNQ
+264 LGYKEQINIINKRRKYYL
-272 VELLRNSLES
+272 SL
-282 DLSNHKQKEKEILE
+282 KEKTDNDKIFLGGYLFLMYGKEITALIGGMDDE
-296 KAKKEAR
+296 YIDLDVSYSIHFKMLKKAMEYGYRSYNFYEVKDVNDGGFFFK
-303 QILLDAKAKATNI
+303 QNFGAKLFEHI
-316 IKDLNELSESNTSLK
+316 GEFDYPIDLNS
-331 HANNL
+331 
-336 RNQLNTSLKD
+336 
-346 YTPSLGKTD
+346 Y
-355 IGSLTSKDITIG
+355 
-367 MTVLVKTLNTKAIV
+367 
-381 LSLPNKS
+381 
-388 NEVQLQI
+388 
-395 GNAKT
+395 
-400 TMNINKLEK
+400 
-409 ANAEKQSSTY
+409 
-419 TKKSINLKSKNIS
+419 KKYK
-432 SEINVIGQNVDEAI
+432 
-446 FVIDKYLDDCSLAKI
+446 KYFPLYY
-461 SPVRIVHGKGTGKL
+461 G
-475 RQGIHTFLKTNPHVK
+475 VK
-490 SFRLGTFGEGEM
+490 S
-502 GVTIVEIK
+502 VYKNK

>member
-29 WANFKSGENWHPYFL
+29 WANFKSGENWHSYFL

-82 NYDLLEVFTKE
+82 NYDLLEIFTKE

-143 ETDNNTLNPKYTM
+143 ETDNNTINPKYTM

-251 KEEKVLQIEKEKE
+251 KEEKVLQIEKEKRIGLYQNNQLTEETFIEKE
-264 LIDKNLNQ
+264 LGYKEQINIINKKRKYYL
-272 VELLRNSLES
+272 SL
-282 DLSNHKQKEKEILE
+282 KEKTDNDKIFLGGYLFLMYGKEITALIGGMDDE
-296 KAKKEAR
+296 YIDLDVSYSIHFKMLKKAIEYSYRSYNFYEVKDVNDGGFFFK
-303 QILLDAKAKATNI
+303 QNFGAKLFEHI
-316 IKDLNELSESNTSLK
+316 GEFDYPIDLNS
-331 HANNL
+331 
-336 RNQLNTSLKD
+336 
-346 YTPSLGKTD
+346 Y
-355 IGSLTSKDITIG
+355 
-367 MTVLVKTLNTKAIV
+367 
-381 LSLPNKS
+381 
-388 NEVQLQI
+388 
-395 GNAKT
+395 
-400 TMNINKLEK
+400 
-409 ANAEKQSSTY
+409 
-419 TKKSINLKSKNIS
+419 KKYK
-432 SEINVIGQNVDEAI
+432 
-446 FVIDKYLDDCSLAKI
+446 KYFPLYY
-461 SPVRIVHGKGTGKL
+461 G
-475 RQGIHTFLKTNPHVK
+475 VK
-490 SFRLGTFGEGEM
+490 S
-502 GVTIVEIK
+502 VYKNK

>member
-143 ETDNNTLNPKYTM
+143 ETDNNTINPKYTM

-251 KEEKVLQIEKEKE
+251 KEEKVLQIEKEKRIGLYQNNQLTEETFIEKE
-264 LIDKNLNQ
+264 LGYKEQINIINKRRKYYL
-272 VELLRNSLES
+272 SL
-282 DLSNHKQKEKEILE
+282 KEKTANDKIFLGGYLFLMYGKEITALIGGMDDE
-296 KAKKEAR
+296 YIDLDVSYSIHFKMLKKAIEYSYRSYNFYEVKDVNDGGFFFK
-303 QILLDAKAKATNI
+303 QNFGAKLFEHI
-316 IKDLNELSESNTSLK
+316 GEFDYPIDLNS
-331 HANNL
+331 
-336 RNQLNTSLKD
+336 
-346 YTPSLGKTD
+346 Y
-355 IGSLTSKDITIG
+355 
-367 MTVLVKTLNTKAIV
+367 
-381 LSLPNKS
+381 
-388 NEVQLQI
+388 
-395 GNAKT
+395 
-400 TMNINKLEK
+400 
-409 ANAEKQSSTY
+409 
-419 TKKSINLKSKNIS
+419 KKYK
-432 SEINVIGQNVDEAI
+432 
-446 FVIDKYLDDCSLAKI
+446 KYFPLYY
-461 SPVRIVHGKGTGKL
+461 G
-475 RQGIHTFLKTNPHVK
+475 VK
-490 SFRLGTFGEGEM
+490 S
-502 GVTIVEIK
+502 VYKNK